1 MLYDIIS
8 EAAKYI
14 PAWLTRKTRG
24 VEIKKMSHVIY
35 FNLILDCGVA
45 VHFHNKSSDWGLYEW
60 IEWKLKLQRAH
71 ALYNKRIIKGKK
83 IEANITMIWAK

>member
-14 PAWLTRKTRG
+14 PAWLTRKT
-24 VEIKKMSHVIY
+24 HVIY
-35 FNLILDCGVA
+35 FNLILDYGVA
-45 VHFHNKSSDWGLYEW
+45 VHFHNKSSDWGVYEW

-71 ALYNKRIIKGKK
+71 ALYNNRIIKGKK
-83 IEANITMIWAK
+83 IEANIAMIWAK